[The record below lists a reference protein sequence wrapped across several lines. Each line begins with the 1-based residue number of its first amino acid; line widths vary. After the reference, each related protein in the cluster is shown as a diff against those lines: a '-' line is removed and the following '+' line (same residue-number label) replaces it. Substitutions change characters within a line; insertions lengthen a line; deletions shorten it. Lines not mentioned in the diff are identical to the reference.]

1 VSAVTEQPL
10 SSASGG
16 IHVVTTERGL
26 PVRLR
31 LHPRELSRPPADL
44 AREILSL
51 CQVSAK
57 RAQVARRADLAA
69 KGFAPDV
76 IRGLDL
82 ATEDDLARAVAEL
95 RGDDDA
101 PETWMRRV

>member
-1 VSAVTEQPL
+1 VNVVTEQPL

-31 LHPRELSRPPADL
+31 LHPRELARPPADL
-44 AREILSL
+44 AAEILLL
-51 CQVSAK
+51 CQASAK
-57 RAQVARRADLAA
+57 RAQVARRAELTAR
-69 KGFAPDV
+69 GFAPDV

-82 ATEDDLARAVAEL
+82 ATEDDLAQVVVQL

-101 PETWMRRV
+101 PDTWMRPV